1 MLILY
6 HGLVAAYRS
15 VLQQLLQVDQVL
27 AAYGRNL
34 GHEHRATNGPIKH
47 PLRHLG
53 GPVTIF
59 PVQPAPEYRRVAP
72 HQ

>member
-1 MLILY
+1 
-6 HGLVAAYRS
+6 
-15 VLQQLLQVDQVL
+15 VDQVL